1 MPKKRIYEFAK
12 EWGIASQAI
21 LAQLHKVGST
31 ATTAHS
37 TITDAEAAKVRAL
50 LGLTLPPGP
59 VVGQQRLVSERLVT
73 LPTDGTAAEIAA
85 TEQVVE
91 RRIQTGVIRRRTTR
105 VALPQDMAPI
115 GDEKSASA
123 VPPIQTVPTP
133 TEQTPPLVFDLP
145 AIDEEVVPLAVSMV
159 EDALVRAV
167 SSDKRLQQ
175 DAIPVVAM
183 AAPAQPSMPVVA
195 TATTKLSPRVLG
207 RIDLRKTVHVS
218 RPFQR
223 PAPLP
228 PTPVSAPRQTP
239 APVTARE
246 IRKPQR
252 PRSVV
257 VHTPTVTKRDGREE
271 RFSRGLQKRVPSM
284 GKPLQAPVLTI
295 PKASKRVVKV
305 AEVITV
311 ADLAKELGVKATEV
325 IAKLFGLGVLA
336 TINHVLDVDTA
347 TLAASEF
354 GYTIENVALDV
365 EAMFATDTTTPA
377 VRELRT
383 RPPVVTVMGHVDHG
397 KTSLLDAIRHTNVTA
412 REAGGITQ
420 HIGAYDVEVNGRTI
434 TFLDTPGHE
443 AFTSMRARG
452 AQVTD
457 IVVLVVAADDGVMPQ
472 TIEAINHA
480 RAAKV
485 PFVVA
490 LTKIDKPEA
499 NVERVKQAVAN
510 YGVVPE
516 EWGGDALFLPV
527 SAKTGEG
534 LQALLEML
542 VLQADVLEL
551 KAAVSGPAK
560 GTVVEAKLDKGR
572 GPVATVLVHEG
583 TLKVG
588 DPCVCGAQY
597 GKVRALFNSRG
608 QRVTAATPTIPVE
621 VLGLSGVPAAGD
633 ALVVARDEIQARQ
646 VAEHR
651 QGKQRV
657 ATLTTTKRL
666 SLADLGQAAVEQK
679 ELRVV
684 LKADMHGSVEAL
696 KDALQRLSTD
706 EVKLSVLHASV
717 GAISETDV
725 LLATASKA
733 LILGFH
739 VRPEMKA
746 AKMAEREGV
755 EIRLYEII
763 YEVIADVHAA
773 LEGLLTPVYTE
784 KLLGSAEVR
793 QVFTIPRVGVI
804 AGSVV
809 TTGKLLRTALARL
822 IRDRVTVYQGRV
834 SSLRRFKDDVREVL
848 AGYECGIGLENCQ
861 DIRPGDMIEAVEQVQ
876 VLRRLEP
883 RERCGEARLS
893 A

>member
-1 MPKKRIYEFAK
+1 
-12 EWGIASQAI
+12 
-21 LAQLHKVGST
+21 
-31 ATTAHS
+31 
-37 TITDAEAAKVRAL
+37 
-50 LGLTLPPGP
+50 
-59 VVGQQRLVSERLVT
+59 
-73 LPTDGTAAEIAA
+73 
-85 TEQVVE
+85 
-91 RRIQTGVIRRRTTR
+91 
-105 VALPQDMAPI
+105 
-115 GDEKSASA
+115 
-123 VPPIQTVPTP
+123 
-133 TEQTPPLVFDLP
+133 
-145 AIDEEVVPLAVSMV
+145 
-159 EDALVRAV
+159 
-167 SSDKRLQQ
+167 
-175 DAIPVVAM
+175 
-183 AAPAQPSMPVVA
+183 
-195 TATTKLSPRVLG
+195 
-207 RIDLRKTVHVS
+207 
-218 RPFQR
+218 
-223 PAPLP
+223 
-228 PTPVSAPRQTP
+228 
-239 APVTARE
+239 
-246 IRKPQR
+246 
-252 PRSVV
+252 
-257 VHTPTVTKRDGREE
+257 
-271 RFSRGLQKRVPSM
+271 
-284 GKPLQAPVLTI
+284 LTI
-295 PKASKRVVKV
+295 PKASKRVIKV

-311 ADLAKELGVKATEV
+311 ADLAKEMGVKATEV

-365 EAMFATDTTTPA
+365 EALFATDTTTPT
-377 VRELRT
+377 VKELRA

-443 AFTSMRARG
+443 AFTAMRARG

-480 RAAKV
+480 RAAQV
-485 PFVVA
+485 SFVVA
-490 LTKIDKPEA
+490 ITKIDKPEA
-499 NVERVKQAVAN
+499 NVERVKQTVAN

-516 EWGGDALFLPV
+516 EWGGDAIFVPV

-551 KAAVSGPAK
+551 KAAVSGSAK

-572 GPVATVLVHEG
+572 GPVATILIQEG

-597 GKVRALFNSRG
+597 GKIRALFSSHG
-608 QRVTAATPTIPVE
+608 QRVTEATPAMPVE

-651 QGKQRV
+651 RGKQRV
-657 ATLTTTKRL
+657 ATLTTAKKL

-684 LKADMHGSVEAL
+684 LKADVQGSVEAL
-696 KDALQRLSTD
+696 KDAVQRLSTD
-706 EVKLSVLHASV
+706 EVKLTILHASV

-733 LILGFH
+733 LIIGFH
-739 VRPEMKA
+739 VRPETKA
-746 AKMAEREGV
+746 AKLAERDGV
-755 EIRLYEII
+755 EIRSYEII
-763 YEVIADVHAA
+763 YEVVADVHAA

-809 TTGKLLRTALARL
+809 TTGKLLRTAHARL
-822 IRDRVTVYQGRV
+822 LRDRVSVYEGRI

-848 AGYECGIGLENCQ
+848 GGYECGIGLENCQ
-861 DIRPGDMIEAVEQVQ
+861 DIKPGDVIEAFELVQ
-876 VLRRLEP
+876 VLRRLAP
-883 RERCGEARLS
+883 QGQRNEARLS

>member
-1 MPKKRIYEFAK
+1 MPRKRIYELAK
-12 EWGIASQAI
+12 DWGVASQAI
-21 LAQLHKVGST
+21 LDQLRKVGSK
-31 ATTAHS
+31 ATTAHN
-37 TITDAEAAKVRAL
+37 TVTDEEAAKAKAL
-50 LGLTLPPGP
+50 LGVTPPPAP
-59 VVGQQRLVSERLVT
+59 VIGEQRVVAERIVT
-73 LPTDGTAAEIAA
+73 QPTEGTTAAITT
-85 TEQVVE
+85 TEQVIE
-91 RRIQTGVIRRRTTR
+91 RRVQTGVIRRRTTR
-105 VALPQDMAPI
+105 VESPQEVAPLPAKAP
-115 GDEKSASA
+115 ASPVTSVHA
-123 VPPIQTVPTP
+123 VPTP
-133 TEQTPPLVFDLP
+133 SEEPLPLAFALP
-145 AIDEEVVPLAVSMV
+145 AIDEAVVPFAVARV
-159 EDALVRAV
+159 EDALVRTVSDAV
-167 SSDKRLQQ
+167 PKQEVSLTP
-175 DAIPVVAM
+175 PVI
-183 AAPAQPSMPVVA
+183 AAPAQP
-195 TATTKLSPRVLG
+195 SPRVLG
-207 RIDLRKTVHVS
+207 RIDLRKTVHV
-218 RPFQR
+218 PEPQR
-223 PAPLP
+223 SAPLRQ
-228 PTPVSAPRQTP
+228 TPVSTQHQKPVRVTPLARKP
-239 APVTARE
+239 APVTPLE

-257 VHTPTVTKRDGREE
+257 VHTPPVTKRDAGEE
-271 RFSRGLQKRVPSM
+271 RFLRGLPKRKPVI
-284 GKPLQAPVLTI
+284 GKPVQAPVLTV
-295 PKASKRVVKV
+295 PKASKRVIKV

-311 ADLAKELGVKATEV
+311 ADLAKEMGVKATEV

-365 EAMFATDTTTPA
+365 EALFATDTTAPA
-377 VRELRT
+377 VKELRL

-420 HIGAYDVEVNGRTI
+420 HIGAYDVEVNGRSI
-434 TFLDTPGHE
+434 TFLDTPGHA
-443 AFTSMRARG
+443 AFTAMRARG

-457 IVVLVVAADDGVMPQ
+457 VVVLVVAADDGVMPQ

-490 LTKIDKPEA
+490 ITKIDKPEA
-499 NVERVKQAVAN
+499 NVERVKQAVAS

-516 EWGGDALFLPV
+516 EWGGDAIFVPV
-527 SAKTGEG
+527 SAKTGKG
-534 LQALLEML
+534 LQSLLEML

-551 KAAVSGPAK
+551 KATVAGPAR

-572 GPVATVLVHEG
+572 GPVATVLIQEG

-597 GKVRALFNSRG
+597 GKVRALFDSRG
-608 QRVTAATPTIPVE
+608 QRVTTATPAMPVE
-621 VLGLSGVPAAGD
+621 VLGLNGVPAAGET
-633 ALVVARDEIQARQ
+633 LVVARDEIQARQ

-657 ATLTTTKRL
+657 ATLTTTKKL

-684 LKADMHGSVEAL
+684 LKADVHGSVEAL
-696 KDALQRLSTD
+696 KDAVQRLSTD

-733 LILGFH
+733 LIIGFH
-739 VRPEMKA
+739 VRPEAKA
-746 AKMAEREGV
+746 AKAAEREGV

-763 YEVIADVHAA
+763 YEVLADVHAA

-793 QVFTIPRVGVI
+793 QVFTIPRVGMV

-809 TTGKLLRTALARL
+809 TTGKILRTAQARL
-822 IRDRVTVYQGRV
+822 LRDRVSVYQGRIG
-834 SSLRRFKDDVREVL
+834 SLRRFKDDVREVL

-861 DIRPGDMIEAVEQVQ
+861 DIKPGDVIEVFELVQ
-876 VLRRLEP
+876 VLRRLAP
-883 RERCGEARLS
+883 QGQRREARLS